1 LKSKYVR
8 RRRKIMQEEY
18 VEDLI
23 KRINTSGDLAPGM
36 SSSETISW
44 KAYREA
50 EKLTDD
56 SLYPILKKLIL
67 LHPEEE
73 YVDYR
78 KAAYHILIKLL
89 INVPKDEYFIFYLK
103 QLEKEHDRNLLC
115 SALISTRDIK
125 IPPAIVPDSIIA
137 LTKSEDWMVRSDAIY
152 ALQSSATPESRQA
165 LRYYIEQEDV
175 KTFKDEITNANMALG
190 EIGCAEDIPILEKH
204 TKSVNGDIRGSANI
218 AIAKI
223 KERLGVVEEAGEITD
238 NVDENDLEWE
248 QKSRQ
253 AAKDE
258 LLSIL
263 EDLGIKSQED
273 FENQSEEEGEELYER
288 IEAGILEV
296 YDVDEETLE
305 ELFDEILGE

>member
-1 LKSKYVR
+1 
-8 RRRKIMQEEY
+8 MQKEY

-23 KRINTSGDLAPGM
+23 QRINTSGDLAPGM

-56 SLYPILKKLIL
+56 SLYPVLKKLIL
-67 LHPEEE
+67 LHPQEE
-73 YVDYR
+73 YVAYR
-78 KAAYHILIKLL
+78 EAAYHILIQLL
-89 INVPKDEYFIFYLK
+89 KNVPKDEYFIFYLE
-103 QLEKEHDRNLLC
+103 QLEKEHNSNLLC
-115 SALISTRDIK
+115 SVLFSARDIK
-125 IPPAIVPDSIIA
+125 IPPAISADSVIA
-137 LTKSEDWMVRSDAIY
+137 LTKSEDESVRKDAIY

-190 EIGCAEDIPILEKH
+190 EIGCAEDIPVLEKH
-204 TKSVNGDIRGSANI
+204 TKNVNGDIRGSANI

-223 KERLGVVEEAGEITD
+223 KERLGIAEDAGERID
-238 NVDENDLEWE
+238 QAEKDEMEWE

-258 LLSIL
+258 LISIL

-273 FENQSEEEGEELYER
+273 FESLSEGGVEELYER
-288 IEAGILEV
+288 MEAGILEV
-296 YDVDEETLE
+296 YDVDEETIE
-305 ELFDEILGE
+305 ELFEEILG

>member
-1 LKSKYVR
+1 
-8 RRRKIMQEEY
+8 MQEEY

-23 KRINTSGDLAPGM
+23 QRINTKGDLAPGM

-44 KAYREA
+44 KAIREA

-73 YVDYR
+73 YVAYR
-78 KAAYHILIKLL
+78 KAAYQILIKLL
-89 INVPKDEYFIFYLK
+89 INVPKDEYFVFYLE
-103 QLEKEHDRNLLC
+103 QLKKEHNSGLL
-115 SALISTRDIK
+115 STVLIYSEDLK
-125 IPPAIVPDSIIA
+125 IPPAISVDSIIA
-137 LTKSEDWMVRSDAIY
+137 LTKSEDWMVRWHAIS

-204 TKSVNGDIRGSANI
+204 TKSVNGDVRGSANI

-223 KERLGVVEEAGEITD
+223 KERMGVMEEPGESTD
-238 NVDENDLEWE
+238 HADENDMEWE
-248 QKSRQ
+248 QKSRE

-258 LLSIL
+258 LISIL

-273 FENQSEEEGEELYER
+273 FFAKGEEVGEELYER

-296 YDVDEETLE
+296 YDVDEDTIE
-305 ELFDEILGE
+305 ELLEEILGE